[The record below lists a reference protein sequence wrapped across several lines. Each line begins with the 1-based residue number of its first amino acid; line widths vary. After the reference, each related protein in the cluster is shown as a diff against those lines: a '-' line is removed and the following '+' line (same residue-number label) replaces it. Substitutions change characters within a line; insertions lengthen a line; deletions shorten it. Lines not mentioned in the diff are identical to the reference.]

1 MENNKIYLED
11 MSSAELRQIMEH
23 NSKLYYELREG
34 ADEADTRWAINDF
47 FRDSPRALDEDSY
60 NRIYVSRPYV
70 LEDVGEVLEWIQTL
84 DKDGRIYDLDADEIS
99 KAIKYLDVL
108 RDDDCGYICM
118 KDQDREYLNKAV
130 NNALHTGLAAVQ
142 EEYDNIRNQFDDL
155 DYLIDM
161 LQSTGWLEGSGYY
174 VQDGKVYQDDT
185 RLVA

>member
-1 MENNKIYLED
+1 MDGNKKYLED
-11 MSSAELRQIMEH
+11 MSSAELAELMEH

-34 ADEADTRWAINDF
+34 ADEAETRWALSDF

-60 NRIYVSRPYV
+60 NRLYVSRPYV
-70 LEDVGEVLEWIQTL
+70 LEDVGEVLEWIRRL
-84 DKDGRIYDLDADEIS
+84 DKDGRIYDLNADELS

-108 RDDDCGYICM
+108 RNDDYGYICM
-118 KDQDREYLNKAV
+118 KDRDREYLDKVV
-130 NNALHTGLAAVQ
+130 NNALSTGLAAVQ

-174 VQDGKVYQDDT
+174 VQGGEVYQDNT
-185 RLVA
+185 RLIA